1 MWNIESAY
9 SGQTNNDLLV
19 RDQSLGANLAAAF
32 GSSNSDQLAQ
42 TVVLMENHGFTTV
55 ADGIK
60 KAIFQAV
67 YTQEAA
73 EVLST
78 GLEIRS
84 AYLANYFKGRYGW
97 DHDHWNGANISAEI
111 NQQVGDDIRY
121 LTADERTDSWVSI
134 QGTIDRP
141 WSLWTREVEVN
152 PLYKNNI

>member
-9 SGQTNNDLLV
+9 TGQTNNDLLV

-32 GSSNSDQLAQ
+32 GPDTSGLPAQ
-42 TVVLMENHGFTTV
+42 TTVLMENHGFTTV
-55 ADGIK
+55 ADGIMK
-60 KAIFQAV
+60 VVFQAV

-73 EVLST
+73 TVLSA
-78 GLEIRS
+78 GLETRS
-84 AYLANYFKGRYGW
+84 AYLANCIKGGYGW
-97 DHDHWNGANISAEI
+97 GHGHWNGDNISTEI
-111 NQQVGDDIRY
+111 QQQVGDDIRY
-121 LTADERTDSWVSI
+121 LTPDERTDTWNSI